1 MPQARKANRREQSNA
16 PEKNTTLN
24 DILLRV
30 VSLQRDKRLSQEYAV
45 QAALPSIL
53 LTTTV
58 NPKAKCDV
66 FLPR

>member
-1 MPQARKANRREQSNA
+1 MPQERANQREQSNA

-30 VSLQRDKRLSQEYAV
+30 LNLQHSKRLSQEYAV

-58 NPKAKCDV
+58 NPKTKCDV